1 MQVRASM
8 EGETVKGTAIWELK
22 KEERWRKV
30 IARGKQF
37 FGWLFLILFLNAVG
51 WMLGALLVSIR

>member
-1 MQVRASM
+1 M

-30 IARGKQF
+30 IARGKHF
-37 FGWLFLILFLNAVG
+37 FGWLVLILFLNAVG